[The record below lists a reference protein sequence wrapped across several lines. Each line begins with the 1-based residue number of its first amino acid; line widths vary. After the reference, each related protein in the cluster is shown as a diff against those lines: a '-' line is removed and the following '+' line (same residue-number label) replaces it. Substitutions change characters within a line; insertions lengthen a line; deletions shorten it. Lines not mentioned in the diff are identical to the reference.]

1 MRVMGAVLSAILSL
15 LTFAPAYAEP
25 QRTDATTDDI
35 FEAVVRYQVS
45 QFLEGTGEKLLVCLS
60 LADAKGRHDPSDE
73 FMVRFEKTPM
83 FRKGSACIAVSGG
96 IREAKTEAPAVLVTL
111 GPIEWFGSDETR
123 VKTTYYRSQL
133 RVARP
138 VYRVVKEQ
146 SRWVTLGPV
155 IQIDVA

>member
-1 MRVMGAVLSAILSL
+1 MRYEVG
-15 LTFAPAYAEP
+15 
-25 QRTDATTDDI
+25 
-35 FEAVVRYQVS
+35 

-60 LADAKGRHDPSDE
+60 VADAKGQRDPSDA
-73 FMVRFEKTPM
+73 FMARFEKASM
-83 FRKGSACIAVSGG
+83 FRKGSECRADSRGV
-96 IREAKTEAPAVLVTL
+96 REAKTSAPAVLVTL
-111 GPIEWFGSDETR
+111 GPIEWLGPEEAR

-133 RVARP
+133 RIARP